1 MISLKE
7 NKLRD
12 QKWRMLRPRQILET
26 KKLKESRDVRIGKGR
41 GRLLWTPKRKL
52 LENNLIQFSKY
63 IGIQRTIWILIWIS
77 NSKQSSIM
85 TMNCRNKSVKSKV
98 CSCHNQFSKND
109 PAFCRKLLKVTR
121 SRDCLKF
128 LKVGLLV
135 KANLVR
141 WRRNLNLH
149 SKGQIYLLKCQKN
162 SIPHFPL
169 ISTQ

>member
-1 MISLKE
+1 
-7 NKLRD
+7 
-12 QKWRMLRPRQILET
+12 MLRLKPIQET
-26 KKLKESRDVRIGKGR
+26 KKLKGSRDVRIGKGR
-41 GRLLWTPKRKL
+41 GRLLWTPKRKH

-77 NSKQSSIM
+77 NSKQSSLM

-109 PAFCRKLLKVTR
+109 LVSYRTLLKVTQ
-121 SRDCLKF
+121 SRDFLKF

-141 WRRNLNLH
+141 WRRNLNLLN
-149 SKGQIYLLKCQKN
+149 KGQIYLLKCQKS
-162 SIPHFPL
+162 SIPLCPL